1 MAEEV
6 KVTAAAEE
14 KAPAKKPAA
23 SAVSDLVVVSCAAL
37 RG

>member
-23 SAVSDLVVVSCAAL
+23 PKTEAPAAEAC
-37 RG
+37 G